1 MIGTIE
7 VVRRSTSF
15 LCNEYRHRE
24 DIDFDQANKKDANEV
39 TGGEHIMST
48 TKKGR
53 LLEQVHP
60 SQRQEMKTIWDVGG
74 ELGRL
79 SVEYHMGHTLQ
90 VSIICSVYAYSS
102 LLQLTE
108 YSDGICGS
116 NTAHKRHFNG
126 GRLIAR
132 TCTIP
137 SLNVNWTALYCKS
150 SLGQNLGPRLL

>member
-7 VVRRSTSF
+7 VVRHSTSF
-15 LCNEYRHRE
+15 LRNEYRYRE

-60 SQRQEMKTIWDVGG
+60 SQRQEMKTIWTIGG

-90 VSIICSVYAYSS
+90 
-102 LLQLTE
+102 
-108 YSDGICGS
+108 DKGIAVQRMDW
-116 NTAHKRHFNG
+116 TQAHNS
-126 GRLIAR
+126 A
-132 TCTIP
+132 T
-137 SLNVNWTALYCKS
+137 VKS
-150 SLGQNLGPRLL
+150 E

>member
-7 VVRRSTSF
+7 VVRHSTSF
-15 LCNEYRHRE
+15 LRNEYRYRE

-60 SQRQEMKTIWDVGG
+60 SQRQEMKTIWTIGG

-90 VSIICSVYAYSS
+90 VSVCVPLLPQLRCSFESDHIS
-102 LLQLTE
+102 QLHRN
-108 YSDGICGS
+108 IQ
-116 NTAHKRHFNG
+116 
-126 GRLIAR
+126 
-132 TCTIP
+132 
-137 SLNVNWTALYCKS
+137 SLNVLLITTNISCLAS
-150 SLGQNLGPRLL
+150 SGHQ

>member
-7 VVRRSTSF
+7 VVRHSTSF
-15 LCNEYRHRE
+15 LRNEYRYRE

-60 SQRQEMKTIWDVGG
+60 SQRQEMKTIWTIGG

-90 VSIICSVYAYSS
+90 VSIPYS
-102 LLQLTE
+102 
-108 YSDGICGS
+108 GKI
-116 NTAHKRHFNG
+116 
-126 GRLIAR
+126 
-132 TCTIP
+132 
-137 SLNVNWTALYCKS
+137 W
-150 SLGQNLGPRLL
+150 